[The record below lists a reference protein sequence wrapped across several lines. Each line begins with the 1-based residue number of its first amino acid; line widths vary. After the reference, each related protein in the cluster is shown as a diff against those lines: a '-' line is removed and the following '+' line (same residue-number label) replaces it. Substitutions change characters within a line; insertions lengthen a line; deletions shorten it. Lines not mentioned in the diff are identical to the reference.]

1 MTIWEILRE
10 FGLPVGTGVVG
21 YFAGKPKRKIELDGG
36 QVENANKVLAMYEN
50 IAERLQGQLNKSD
63 EVISSLKDTIVALRD
78 REETCKKTLE
88 ELQKEYDRLVS
99 TCDQQH
105 KELTRLRKD
114 IATLKELINENT
126 NTTSDSLHA

>member
-1 MTIWEILRE
+1 MNIWEILRE
-10 FGLPVGTGVVG
+10 FGLPVGTGIVG
-21 YFAGKPKRKIELDGG
+21 YIAGKPKRKIELDGG

-63 EVISSLKDTIVALRD
+63 EVISTLKETIITLQS

-88 ELQKEYDRLVS
+88 ELQKEYDSLVK

-105 KELTRLRKD
+105 RELTQLRKD
-114 IATLKELINENT
+114 ISKLKGIVNEKNINPVGG
-126 NTTSDSLHA
+126 

>member
-21 YFAGKPKRKIELDGG
+21 YIAGKPKRKVELDSG

-78 REETCKKTLE
+78 REETCKKTLR
-88 ELQKEYDRLVS
+88 ELQKEYDRLVK

-105 KELTRLRKD
+105 RELTQLRKD
-114 IATLKELINENT
+114 ISKLKEIVNEKPIDNHS
-126 NTTSDSLHA
+126 N

>member
-21 YFAGKPKRKIELDGG
+21 YIAGKPKRKVELDSG

-78 REETCKKTLE
+78 REEACKKTLR
-88 ELQKEYDRLVS
+88 ELQKEYDRLVK

-105 KELTRLRKD
+105 RELTQLRKD
-114 IATLKELINENT
+114 ISKLKEIVNEKPIDNHS
-126 NTTSDSLHA
+126 N